1 MSLPPIIP
9 FEEIQSATI
18 RISNV
23 LEDPANA
30 NLTQSQLWK
39 KLGLTEDF
47 VDLFNRL
54 YKVNQIEKII
64 KRSLADEFSEAET
77 KIEIQNA
84 YPGYS
89 NFDFTYKTQQTI
101 FSGRKLVA
109 ECRRKLAE
117 GI

>member
-1 MSLPPIIP
+1 MSLPPIIL
-9 FEEIQSATI
+9 FEEIQATVT
-18 RISNV
+18 RISDV

-30 NLTQSQLWK
+30 NLTETQLWE
-39 KLGLTEDF
+39 KLELSEDS